1 MTRSKREILR
11 KRRYSRISI
20 SAIVRVDLIIF
31 LQQAIYQYDFKKK
44 NKKHMASTRVNHS
57 TNGWRIFDSDT
68 RLIKPGLSPVPLFR

>member
-11 KRRYSRISI
+11 KRRHSRISI

-44 NKKHMASTRVNHS
+44 K
-57 TNGWRIFDSDT
+57 
-68 RLIKPGLSPVPLFR
+68 

>member
-11 KRRYSRISI
+11 KRRHSRISI

-44 NKKHMASTRVNHS
+44 KIKNTWRAHVLTIRRTVDAFLTRIL
-57 TNGWRIFDSDT
+57 G
-68 RLIKPGLSPVPLFR
+68 